1 MKKERIYGLDLAR
14 AVCAILIV
22 IYHYIKQIGTMP
34 YWAASPIHPEFP
46 NGDWGNVTVVSI
58 FFMISGITLLYNY
71 PRLGWGNLRYFW
83 YKRWKSVMPAYLL
96 VWAWVYVPRA
106 LSAHT
111 PFYEAEPKYMLLTFI
126 GMDGYLH
133 GYHDNYYIVG
143 EWFLGAILIL
153 YLLYPLLLFLYRK
166 CYLIASLGICLA
178 YFINLSFKFFPI
190 MTANVNMITCVF
202 DFWLGMTYLRFRGG
216 EKKRRLFG
224 LIAIPVMFFAFFFRV
239 PEQYGIAMMTL
250 AGFCGLMI
258 MEMLSDILMKKQWI
272 AAPVNAIGAIS
283 FEIYLVHHV
292 MMADFAKPYV
302 FILPGSTFSVWQE
315 FKLFLIIFV
324 AVLITAKAFQLLIHA
339 FFSTKLVLWIDKKMK
354 GKQSNVF

>member
-111 PFYEAEPKYMLLTFI
+111 PFYETEPKYMLLTFI

-258 MEMLSDILMKKQWI
+258 MEMLGDILMKKQWI

-339 FFSTKLVLWIDKKMK
+339 FFSTKLVLWIDNKMK